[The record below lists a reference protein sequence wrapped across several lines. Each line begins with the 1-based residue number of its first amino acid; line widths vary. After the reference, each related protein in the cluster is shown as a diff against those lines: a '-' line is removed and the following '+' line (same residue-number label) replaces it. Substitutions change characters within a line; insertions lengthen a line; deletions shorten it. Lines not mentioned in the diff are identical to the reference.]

1 MTADKEN
8 EYRQQL
14 EQLTAKKLELEMENQ
29 RRRGEL
35 EAKNA
40 PRNKKSLT
48 AIVSEVK
55 NERR

>member
-14 EQLTAKKLELEMENQ
+14 EQLTAKKIELEMEN
-29 RRRGEL
+29 RRLRSEL

-40 PRNKKSLT
+40 PRNRKPLT